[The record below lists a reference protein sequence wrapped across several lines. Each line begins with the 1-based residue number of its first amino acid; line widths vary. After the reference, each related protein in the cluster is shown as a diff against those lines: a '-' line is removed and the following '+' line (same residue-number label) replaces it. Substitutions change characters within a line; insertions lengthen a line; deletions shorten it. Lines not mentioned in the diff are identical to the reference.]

1 MSDADI
7 RAWLK
12 SQGGEVSVRGPISGA
27 DRARYELAHGFDES
41 AGPGDDDFAGD
52 VSEPGPPPPDKEQAE
67 KRPRNVAVPRRL
79 PWQRDGKPKGKPKPK
94 HKRVALDDTIATGW
108 RFLAG
113 LAKPLP
119 ATSRLL
125 KIQAPVAG
133 TLLEPIVRDTLID
146 RLLQPVA
153 RTTEGAEAVAVLLG
167 TPALVTAIQLNP
179 AIMPFALPALRE
191 LLIRMVKLTG
201 PAMAQ
206 ALKQEREFEAEFGG
220 TVDDLIEMLF
230 AGIFEEGAGPMTAEE
245 EEANIRKAQEAME
258 ATAA

>member
-7 RAWLK
+7 RTWLRD
-12 SQGGEVSVRGPISGA
+12 QGDTDVSVRGPISKA
-27 DRARYELAHGFDES
+27 DRARYELAHGFDEA
-41 AGPGDDDFAGD
+41 AGPADSDFD
-52 VSEPGPPPPDKEQAE
+52 VSEPGEPPPDKPEPE
-67 KRPRNVAVPRRL
+67 KRPRNVAVPRKL
-79 PWQRDGKPKGKPKPK
+79 PWQRHDKPPKPKGAKR
-94 HKRVALDDTIATGW
+94 KRVALDDTIATGW

-133 TLLEPIVRDTLID
+133 TLLEPIVKDTIVD
-146 RLLQPVA
+146 RILQPIA

-230 AGIFEEGAGPMTAEE
+230 AGVFEGDAPEDEDAEV
-245 EEANIRKAQEAME
+245 RKVQEAME
-258 ATAA
+258 AAAA